1 MTKLSEVVFV
11 DHYPK
16 IDLHG
21 YDRAT
26 ARVAIN
32 DFILDNYKMQNE
44 VLVIIHGIGSGAL
57 REETHNVLQKHPLV
71 IDYKTYYFNNGCTIV
86 QIKKNN

>member
-1 MTKLSEVVFV
+1 MTKLNEVIFV
-11 DHYPK
+11 DSYPK

-32 DFILDNYKMQNE
+32 DFIQDNYHLKNE
-44 VLVIIHGIGSGAL
+44 ILVIIHGIGSGAL
-57 REETHNVLQKHPLV
+57 REETHQVLKIHPLV
-71 IDYKTYYFNNGCTIV
+71 LDYKTYYFNNGCTIV
-86 QIKKNN
+86 QIKK